1 MREEANFCMFFEKCR
16 ASKQKLEIDDP
27 KPPKKRK
34 VLSDYEKGEAPLEL
48 IPTVVEHYRQI
59 FVLAEILH

>member
-1 MREEANFCMFFEKCR
+1 MREEANFRMFFEKCR

-48 IPTVVEHYRQI
+48 VPTVVEHYN
-59 FVLAEILH
+59 